1 MSVTRSAT
9 RQGRLRKATALVPL
23 ALLSA
28 AWTVSISTTGAPGAS
43 AGNRHT
49 LPDGTV
55 LPDEALQIPASVTV
69 PDSNALGVTGEN
81 SRQIVATS
89 SATSIPSAALAAY
102 QRAETVINQADT
114 GCHLP
119 WQLLAAIGRVESDHG
134 RANGNQLSV
143 EGISQPGIFGKA
155 LDGQAGTSTIVDTD
169 GGQYDGDTSFDRAVG
184 PMQFIPSTWSTV
196 GVDADGDGQRNPQD
210 INDAALA
217 AAVYLCSGDD
227 DLAGSA
233 GQSTAVYRYNHSS
246 AYVATVLAV
255 MQAYLA
261 GDYTAAPNYTIPA
274 TYFEPDPVSGTAQG
288 KARHK
293 KKTRHHT
300 TSSTTTHTTAP
311 STGTAPVVPGG
322 TPTDT
327 HVPSLPKPPKA
338 TPTKVPP
345 VPTVTSVPLP
355 APVVDVLSQA
365 EALTLCNQQLGAI
378 PDPLGL
384 LNGAKQACADK
395 VAGKTE
401 SAALAAIP
409 NTLNGIL
416 AWLGL

>member
-1 MSVTRSAT
+1 MSVT
-9 RQGRLRKATALVPL
+9 RQGRLRRAAALVPL

-28 AWTVSISTTGAPGAS
+28 AWTVSISTTGAPQAS
-43 AGNRHT
+43 AGDRHT

-69 PDSNALGVTGEN
+69 PDSNTLGVTGEN
-81 SRQIVATS
+81 SRQIVSAS
-89 SATSIPSAALAAY
+89 SASSIPSTALAAY
-102 QRAETVINQADT
+102 QRAETVINQADPT
-114 GCHLP
+114 CHLP

-134 RANGNQLSV
+134 RANGNQLTV
-143 EGISQPGIFGKA
+143 AGVAQPGVFGKA
-155 LDGQAGTSTIVDTD
+155 LDGQTGTSTIVDTD

-217 AAVYLCSGDD
+217 AAVYLCSGTD
-227 DLAGSA
+227 DLAGSD
-233 GQSTAVYRYNHSS
+233 GQSAAVYRYNHSS

-255 MQAYLA
+255 MQSYLA

-274 TYFEPDPVSGTAQG
+274 TYFEPDAGAGSGHAKAKHKK
-288 KARHK
+288 KARH
-293 KKTRHHT
+293 HST
-300 TSSTTTHTTAP
+300 TSSTTHPTAP
-311 STGTAPVVPGG
+311 SSTAPAAPEH
-322 TPTDT
+322 TSTDT
-327 HVPSLPKPPKA
+327 KTPSLPTKPPKVS
-338 TPTKVPP
+338 TPSDP
-345 VPTVTSVPLP
+345 VGAVASAAASALP
-355 APVVDVLSQA
+355 QPVVDVLSQA

-384 LNGAKQACADK
+384 LNGVKQACADK
-395 VAGKTE
+395 VAGKTQ

-409 NTLNGIL
+409 NTLNGVL
-416 AWLGL
+416 AWLRL